1 MSVLSSQLPRLT
13 KITTNKDSNMDENII
28 QYLQEHTFSRL
39 QFEHQLKIKENGRP
53 TPKLNMI
60 QTTKAGG
67 SRSFNEENYAR
78 TEWLAGSD
86 LKLFCWPCILFDE
99 SPTPN
104 PWISIGFDDLK
115 KNLQRA
121 MERHGKSKS
130 HINSNLKLKLFGRVR
145 IDEALSQAASIATQC
160 HNGLVRRNREIL
172 RKIIIAVVYLGKQEQ
187 AFRGHNESAG

>member
-1 MSVLSSQLPRLT
+1 ME
-13 KITTNKDSNMDENII
+13 ENII
-28 QYLQEHTFSRL
+28 QYLQEHNFRGYSL
-39 QFEHQLKIKENGRP
+39 SIKENGRP
-53 TPKLNMI
+53 TPRLNLI

-67 SRSFNEENYAR
+67 SRSFKEENLAR

-86 LKLFCWPCILFDE
+86 RKWFCWPCILFDE

-115 KNLQRA
+115 KNMQRA

-145 IDEALSQAASIATQC
+145 MDEALSQAASIATQR
-160 HNGLVRRNREIL
+160 HNGLVRRNWEIL
-172 RKIIIAVVYLGKQEQ
+172 RKMIIAVVYLGKQEQ
-187 AFRGHNESAG
+187 AFRGHNESAE